1 VRLRVRLERR
11 CDGLVVAKV
20 VAHGARSLTS
30 RGPPVEASF
39 SGSWYVA
46 AMALDTDI
54 AFIGGGQM
62 AFALAQGLIR
72 AGIVPAVRIR
82 VSEPV
87 AAQREKLERELT
99 VTTVSETSAAL
110 RGAKIV
116 VLATK
121 PQVMGAVLA
130 DVSTWLEKD
139 ALVVSIV
146 AGVPLATMESAL
158 PKGTRVIRT
167 MPNTPALVG
176 AAATGIA
183 RGAHATDADLETA
196 RTLFDAVGASV
207 VVAES
212 LLDAVTGLSGSGPAY
227 VYLFIEALAD
237 GGVRSGLPRDA
248 AMRLAAQTVLGSAQM
263 VLETKKHPGE
273 LKDMVTSPGGTTIAG
288 VHTLEEK
295 GFRGA
300 VISAVKAATDR
311 SAELG
316 AAAKK

>member
-1 VRLRVRLERR
+1 
-11 CDGLVVAKV
+11 
-20 VAHGARSLTS
+20 
-30 RGPPVEASF
+30 
-39 SGSWYVA
+39 
-46 AMALDTDI
+46 MALDIDL

-62 AFALAQGLIR
+62 AFALAQGFIR
-72 AGIVPAVRIR
+72 GGVLDASRIR

-87 AAQREKLERELT
+87 AAQRERLT
-99 VTTVSETSAAL
+99 EALGVVTAATAAEVIS
-110 RGAKIV
+110 GANVV

-121 PQVMGAVLA
+121 PQVMGVVLA
-130 DVSTWLEKD
+130 DVAKSLDPRT
-139 ALVVSIV
+139 LVVSIA
-146 AGVPLATMESAL
+146 AGVSIATMEAAL
-158 PKGTRVIRT
+158 GANARVVRT

-176 AAATGIA
+176 SAATGIA
-183 RGAHATDADLETA
+183 RGSHATDGDHEIVT
-196 RTLFDAVGASV
+196 TLFDAVGASV
-207 VVAES
+207 VVGEA

-288 VHTLEEK
+288 VHALEQA

-300 VISAVKAATDR
+300 VINAVKAATDR

-316 AAAKK
+316 AAAKKNA

>member
-1 VRLRVRLERR
+1 
-11 CDGLVVAKV
+11 
-20 VAHGARSLTS
+20 
-30 RGPPVEASF
+30 
-39 SGSWYVA
+39 
-46 AMALDTDI
+46 MALDTDI

-99 VTTVSETSAAL
+99 VTTVSDTSAAL

-116 VLATK
+116 LLATK

-130 DVSTWLEKD
+130 DVATWLEKD
-139 ALVVSIV
+139 ALVISIA
-146 AGVPLATMESAL
+146 AGISVATMESAL

-183 RGAHATDADLETA
+183 RGAYATDADLEIA

-207 VVAES
+207 VVAEG

-237 GGVRSGLPRDA
+237 GGVRAGLPREA

>member
-1 VRLRVRLERR
+1 
-11 CDGLVVAKV
+11 
-20 VAHGARSLTS
+20 
-30 RGPPVEASF
+30 
-39 SGSWYVA
+39 
-46 AMALDTDI
+46 MALDIDL

-62 AFALAQGLIR
+62 AFALAQGFIR
-72 AGIVPAVRIR
+72 GGVLDASRIR

-87 AAQREKLERELT
+87 AAQRERLT
-99 VTTVSETSAAL
+99 EALGVVTAATAAEVIS
-110 RGAKIV
+110 GANVV

-121 PQVMGAVLA
+121 PQVMGVVLA
-130 DVSTWLEKD
+130 DVAKSLDPRT
-139 ALVVSIV
+139 LVVSIA
-146 AGVPLATMESAL
+146 AGVSIATMEAAL
-158 PKGTRVIRT
+158 GANARVVRT

-176 AAATGIA
+176 SAATGIA
-183 RGAHATDADLETA
+183 RGSHATDGDLEIVT
-196 RTLFDAVGASV
+196 TLFDAVGASV
-207 VVAES
+207 VVGEA

-288 VHTLEEK
+288 VHALEQA

-300 VISAVKAATDR
+300 VINAVKAATDR

-316 AAAKK
+316 AAAKKNA